1 MKSYLDKFN
10 KLFKG
15 KQSIEIEFFD
25 EEPLSK
31 KYVRYNQ
38 SGEVCRSPEG
48 SNQAT
53 QRIKNGWQQIN
64 CDTYNCQYRQKNEYG
79 KLLSFIHE
87 TDEHA
92 FVTVSTVNEVVG
104 AWNTVKNR

>member
-31 KYVRYNQ
+31 KYVRYY
-38 SGEVCRSPEG
+38 STEG
-48 SNQAT
+48 NCN
-53 QRIKNGWQQIN
+53 RIKM
-64 CDTYNCQYRQKNEYG
+64 Y
-79 KLLSFIHE
+79 S
-87 TDEHA
+87 
-92 FVTVSTVNEVVG
+92 
-104 AWNTVKNR
+104 

>member
-31 KYVRYNQ
+31 NMLDIIKVAKYVAVQ
-38 SGEVCRSPEG
+38 KVL
-48 SNQAT
+48 
-53 QRIKNGWQQIN
+53 IKQLKELKMDG
-64 CDTYNCQYRQKNEYG
+64 
-79 KLLSFIHE
+79 
-87 TDEHA
+87 
-92 FVTVSTVNEVVG
+92 
-104 AWNTVKNR
+104 NR